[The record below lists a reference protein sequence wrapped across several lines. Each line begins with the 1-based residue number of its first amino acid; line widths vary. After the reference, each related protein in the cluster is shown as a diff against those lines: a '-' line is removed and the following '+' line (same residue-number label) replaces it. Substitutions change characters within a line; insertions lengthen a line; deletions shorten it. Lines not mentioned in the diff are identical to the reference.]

1 MEKLEE
7 AVKEAKKNREWRHE
21 YMTLLMRDRENV
33 EKGKELMIVN
43 ALKTT
48 KSVKQTSFILQL
60 TEQEV
65 REIAES
71 KNLVVND

>member
-1 MEKLEE
+1 
-7 AVKEAKKNREWRHE
+7 
-21 YMTLLMRDRENV
+21 MTLLMRDQENV

-71 KNLVVND
+71 KKMLVND